1 MIPPTIDS
9 YKIGNEMRK
18 TIYVGANLEPLKTR
32 NKNTNA
38 AVGKLLNT
46 VINGFK
52 NKYTHLKE
60 PARSPK
66 INATN
71 KLVRNPIK
79 VLKRVHPMDK

>member
-1 MIPPTIDS
+1 
-9 YKIGNEMRK
+9 MRN

-52 NKYTHLKE
+52 NKYTLLKE

-66 INATN
+66 TNAAN
-71 KLVRNPIK
+71 KLTLKPIN
-79 VLKRVHPMDK
+79 VLNNVHPMDK